1 MLNSETFKE
10 SLRAQFKDDIEMII
24 RECHQEFNTFL
35 DVDLLNKKLS
45 NLHSFA
51 LKGGLKEHDW
61 LDLVFE
67 LCPEIYNELD
77 FGPLAA

>member
-1 MLNSETFKE
+1 MLNTETFKD

-24 RECHQEFNTFL
+24 RECHQEHNTFL
-35 DVDLLNKKLS
+35 DVGLLNRKLGA
-45 NLHSFA
+45 LHSFA
-51 LKGGLKEHDW
+51 LKGGLREDDW
-61 LDLVFE
+61 LDLVFD